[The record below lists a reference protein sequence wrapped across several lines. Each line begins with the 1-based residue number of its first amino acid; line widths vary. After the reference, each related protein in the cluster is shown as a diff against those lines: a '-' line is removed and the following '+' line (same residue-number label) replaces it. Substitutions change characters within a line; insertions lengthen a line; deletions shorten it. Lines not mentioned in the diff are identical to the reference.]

1 MDAKTLSK
9 FNIPVPPLEYQN
21 KMEQTLNNFD
31 GLNEGF
37 NNMLLEIEDNSKTAF
52 LNSLDDYGNPNSF
65 NINKLIE
72 LDDEIKIKVPKNK
85 IKSKSIDV

>member
-1 MDAKTLSK
+1 
-9 FNIPVPPLEYQN
+9 
-21 KMEQTLNNFD
+21 MEQTLNNFD
-31 GLNEGF
+31 EMNEGLNKI
-37 NNMLLEIEDNSKTAF
+37 LQEIQDNSKTAF